1 VSDPIRV
8 VAGVLVRDGKA
19 LVCKRSAAGAHAGKW
34 EFPGGKAEP
43 GETLAETLRRELR
56 EELGI
61 VAEVGEELWRTRHRY
76 PGREPVDLH
85 FLAVVAFDGEVGG
98 DDQFAEV
105 RWQALDRL
113 ADLDFLEADHEL
125 VAELTKRGVP
135 LR

>member
-1 VSDPIRV
+1 
-8 VAGVLVRDGKA
+8 VRDGKA
-19 LVCKRSAAGAHAGKW
+19 LVCKRSASRAHAGKW

-61 VAEVGEELWRTRHRY
+61 VVEIGDELWRTQHRY

-85 FLAVVAFDGEVGG
+85 FLAVVGFDGEVGG
-98 DDQFAEV
+98 DDHFAEV

-125 VAELTKRGVP
+125 VAELKKRGVP
-135 LR
+135 VG

>member
-1 VSDPIRV
+1 MSDPIRV

-19 LVCKRSAAGAHAGKW
+19 LVCKRSPARPHAGKW

-61 VAEVGEELWRTRHRY
+61 VAEVGEELWRTRHGY
-76 PGREPVDLH
+76 PGCAPVELH
-85 FLAVVAFDGEVGG
+85 FLAIVTFDGDLRG
-98 DDQFAEV
+98 DDHFAEV
-105 RWQALDRL
+105 RWQTLDRL

-125 VAELTKRGVP
+125 VAHLTKRAVP
-135 LR
+135 IR